1 MSFPNPT
8 SKYHGNPTPLVDP
21 TQKHL
26 SVAGKIVLVT
36 GGGTAIGTATVEAFA
51 KAKAGHIFLI
61 GRRLNLLT
69 EVEEKLSKIYSQ
81 TKFHAI
87 QTDITKENEV
97 KSLFQEINKVG
108 FLDILVANAGY
119 LPEPGTIATTET
131 SEWWK
136 GHEINVLGT
145 YLLGKYFINQ
155 SQAPRGRPVF
165 VGVNTGATHLG
176 PAAGPMSGYLTSKIA
191 TASVVEFLQA
201 ENPNIKA
208 FNVSPGMVK
217 SDMSVKASVK
227 ANVKEFP
234 ATDSPELMANFAVW
248 LAGPDSD
255 FLNGR
260 FLWANWDVEELV
272 AAKDKIAANPE
283 QLRIIFGGWQE
294 NYAKLK

>member
-1 MSFPNPT
+1 MIFPNPT
-8 SKYHGNPTPLVDP
+8 TKYHGNPTPVVDP
-21 TQKHL
+21 TQEHL
-26 SVAGKIVLVT
+26 SAVGKIVLVT
-36 GGGTAIGTATVEAFA
+36 GGGTAIGAATVEAFA
-51 KAKAGHIFLI
+51 KAKADHIFLV
-61 GRRLNLLT
+61 GRRFNLLT
-69 EVEEKLSKIYSQ
+69 EVEEKLSKSYPR

-87 QTDITKENEV
+87 QTDITKEDEV

-119 LPEPGTIATTET
+119 LPEPGKIAATET

-155 SQAPRGRPVF
+155 SQAPRGKPVF

-176 PAAGPMSGYLTSKIA
+176 PLAGPMSGYLTSKIA

-208 FNVSPGMVK
+208 FNVSPGMVP
-217 SDMSVKASVK
+217 SEMSAKAR
-227 ANVKEFP
+227 ATQFIP
-234 ATDSPELMANFAVW
+234 TDSPELMGDFAVW

-260 FLWANWDVEELV
+260 FLWANWDVQELITL
-272 AAKDKIAANPE
+272 KDKIAANPE
-283 QLRIIFGGWQE
+283 QLRILFGGWQE